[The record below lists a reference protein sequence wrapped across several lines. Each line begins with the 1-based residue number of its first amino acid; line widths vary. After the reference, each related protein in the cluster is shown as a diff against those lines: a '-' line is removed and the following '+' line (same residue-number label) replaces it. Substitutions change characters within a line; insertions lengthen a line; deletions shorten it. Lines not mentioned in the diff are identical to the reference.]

1 MNLKQGDLYPPLVI
15 DTNADVTG
23 ATSLVAKMRR
33 IHTSTIVTKT
43 LTPSATPTDGI
54 LTYQWVPTDTDVAGT
69 YLVEAVVTFSG
80 GAIQRFPQRS
90 YLEVIIKPK
99 VG

>member
-1 MNLKQGDLYPPLVI
+1 VFLKQGDLYPPLRI

-23 ATSLVAKMRR
+23 ATSKVAKLRKV
-33 IHTSTIVTKT
+33 HGTTVSTKT
-43 LTPSATPTDGI
+43 LTTSGDPTQGI
-54 LTYQWVPTDTDVAGT
+54 LEYTWVAGDTDVPGT
-69 YLVEAVVTFSG
+69 YQVEAIVTFAG

-90 YLEVIIKPK
+90 YLEVIIRPK

>member
-1 MNLKQGDLYPPLVI
+1 MFLKQGDLYPPLVI

-23 ATSLVAKMRR
+23 AASLIAKLRKV
-33 IHTSTIVTKT
+33 HGTTVSTKT
-43 LTPSATPTDGI
+43 LTATDAPNGI
-54 LTYQWVPTDTDVAGT
+54 LSYTWLAGDTDVPGT
-69 YLVEAVVTFSG
+69 YHVEAIVTFAS

-90 YLEVIIKPK
+90 YLEVVIRPK

>member
-1 MNLKQGDLYPPLVI
+1 MWLKQGDLAPNLVI

-23 ATSLVAKMRR
+23 ATSLVAKLRKV
-33 IHTSTIVTKT
+33 HGTTVTTKT
-43 LTPSATPTDGI
+43 LTATDAPNGI
-54 LTYQWVPTDTDVAGT
+54 LSYTWVAGDTDVPGT
-69 YLVEAVVTFSG
+69 YLVEAIVTFAS

-90 YLEVIIKPK
+90 YLELVIRPK